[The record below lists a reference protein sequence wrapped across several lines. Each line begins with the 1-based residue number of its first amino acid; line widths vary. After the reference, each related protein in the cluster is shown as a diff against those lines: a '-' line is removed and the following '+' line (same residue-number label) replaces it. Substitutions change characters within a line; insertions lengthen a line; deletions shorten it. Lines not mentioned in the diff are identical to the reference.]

1 MPPRVVIVGVVHWHS
16 SIYAGILKELGIPVI
31 GASDLTEDEG
41 AAAAARLGIPFEAD
55 AATLLRAAKPD
66 LAIVSPRHDQ
76 VMAALTPVLAA
87 KTPIL
92 IEKPMGLNGDE
103 ARAVARAIEE
113 AGLWAI
119 PALPNRFL
127 GIWRHVEE
135 LRSSGAL
142 GTVTH
147 AHFRIINGPPGRY
160 PAWGVPWMLEPG
172 KSGGGSLRNLGIHGA
187 DAFRRLAGAK
197 VEVVSAALS
206 HRSYGLAVEEFSAAL
221 LRAPDGPIGTIESG
235 YSYAAA
241 GGDFEWRIA
250 ATGAYLQETKGL
262 LSIRHADGRLETRE
276 TQDPSYRPL
285 LEATLSALAAGRPP
299 PVTVADCAEAVEL
312 CDRIYDAAKRDRR

>member
-1 MPPRVVIVGVVHWHS
+1 MPPRVVIVGVAHWHS

-31 GASDLTEDEG
+31 GASDLARDEG
-41 AAAAARLGIPFEAD
+41 AAAAAKLGIPFEAD
-55 AATLLRAAKPD
+55 AGALLGRIKPD
-66 LAIVSPRHDQ
+66 LAIVTPRHDQ

-87 KTPIL
+87 KPPIL
-92 IEKPMGLNGDE
+92 IEKPMGLNGNE

-127 GIWRHVEE
+127 GIWRHVDEM
-135 LRSSGAL
+135 RSAGTL

-160 PAWGVPWMLEPG
+160 PSWGVPWMLEPG

-187 DAFRRLAGAK
+187 DAFRRLAGPN
-197 VEVVSAALS
+197 VDVISAALS
-206 HRSYGLAVEEFSAAL
+206 HRTYGLEVEEFSAAL
-221 LRAPDGPIGTIESG
+221 LRTPDGPVGTVESG

-241 GGDFEWRIA
+241 GGDFEWRVA
-250 ATGAYLQETKGL
+250 TTGAYLQETKGL
-262 LSIRHADGRLETRE
+262 LSIRHADGRLETHE

-285 LEATLSALAAGRPP
+285 LEATLSALAAGRAP
-299 PVTVADCAEAVEL
+299 PVTVAECAEAVAL
-312 CDRIYDAAKRDRR
+312 CDRIYDAARRDSR